1 MRMTQQLYST
11 LACLPVWTGQINM
24 GFPSLKQETTRAG
37 LQHAGL
43 QACTRSVPRQEEEA
57 GVRRLGHQWLNGR
70 GEFTHRRQGP
80 AATPH
85 RVQRTGSS
93 VCLWGRNDHQL
104 SRTDLRLAHWL
115 PGKPAEGQA
124 SYHPFDKL
132 SQRRCSDL
140 NVRTLTSPFRGKYA
154 GRSVMWVGWM

>member
-1 MRMTQQLYST
+1 
-11 LACLPVWTGQINM
+11 M

-85 RVQRTGSS
+85 RVCRGQQQ
-93 VCLWGRNDHQL
+93 CLPSGEGTITSYRELTSGWLYR
-104 SRTDLRLAHWL
+104 L

-154 GRSVMWVGWM
+154 EGQSCE